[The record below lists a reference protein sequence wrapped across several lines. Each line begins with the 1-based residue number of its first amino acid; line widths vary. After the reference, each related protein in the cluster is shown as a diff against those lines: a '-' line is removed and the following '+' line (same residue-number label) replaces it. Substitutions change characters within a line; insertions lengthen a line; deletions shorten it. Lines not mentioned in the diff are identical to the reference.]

1 MAQWAGLTGRG
12 SLFLAWALVACA
24 LVACARKDPPP
35 AAPAPP
41 LAADPEVALDS
52 MQVECDA
59 MVGALAVFKAC
70 PNLET
75 EDRDDLDGWI
85 ERTNRDFNASRKASP
100 EPNAQKAIAA
110 ACRKATDSIKAAT
123 ERCLA
128 GPRPK
133 ID

>member
-1 MAQWAGLTGRG
+1 VAQWAGLTGRG
-12 SLFLAWALVACA
+12 SLFLAWALVAC
-24 LVACARKDPPP
+24 VACVRKDPPP

-41 LAADPEVALDS
+41 LPADPEVALDS
-52 MQVECDA
+52 MQIECDA

-70 PNLET
+70 PNLED

-85 ERTNRDFNASRKASP
+85 ERAHRDFTASRKTSP
-100 EPNAQKAIAA
+100 EPNAQKAIAG

-123 ERCLA
+123 ERCLS

-133 ID
+133 LD

>member
-1 MAQWAGLTGRG
+1 
-12 SLFLAWALVACA
+12 
-24 LVACARKDPPP
+24 
-35 AAPAPP
+35 
-41 LAADPEVALDS
+41 
-52 MQVECDA
+52 

-70 PNLET
+70 PNLEG

-85 ERTNRDFNASRKASP
+85 ERANRDFGASRKAAP

-133 ID
+133 LD

>member
-12 SLFLAWALVACA
+12 SLFLAWALVAC
-24 LVACARKDPPP
+24 VRKDPPP
-35 AAPAPP
+35 ASPAPP
-41 LAADPEVALDS
+41 LPADPEVALDS

-70 PNLET
+70 PNLEG

-85 ERTNRDFNASRKASP
+85 ERANRDFGASRKASP
-100 EPNAQKAIAA
+100 EPNAQKAIAG

-133 ID
+133 LD